1 MHGLYKKALKGMAAA
16 VAFSAAGMYTLFA
29 DTVKDT
35 QHMLSEWIS
44 LEKQI
49 SEEKFEWIEQKG
61 VLENSIEFM
70 ETEIASLKE
79 IIKTAEE
86 TASAGEQKRA
96 ELDDEK
102 KKLDAA
108 TDDITASVESY
119 ENRIKELSMT
129 WPDVFRDSISTFLK
143 RIPDEAQKK
152 TTPIPTRLQNVVA
165 IMSQF
170 DKFQGI
176 VTKDTGIQEVGGES
190 REVTTLYFGFAYAY
204 YVDGSGEYAGYGY
217 PSEEKGWKWTT
228 DASLSPVVSQ
238 LVAVYDRSTDAQFLG
253 LPAKIV
259 TP

>member
-1 MHGLYKKALKGMAAA
+1 
-16 VAFSAAGMYTLFA
+16 MYPLHA
-29 DTVKDT
+29 DAVKDT
-35 QHMLSEWIS
+35 QHTLSEWIA

-49 SEEKFEWIEQKG
+49 SEEKFEWIEQKE

-70 ETEIASLKE
+70 ETEIASLEE

-86 TASAGEQKRA
+86 TASAGERKRA

-102 KKLDAA
+102 EKLDAA
-108 TDDITASVESY
+108 TDDITAAVESY
-119 ENRIKELSMT
+119 ESTIKELSLT
-129 WPDVFRDSISTFLK
+129 WPNVFRESVETFLK
-143 RIPDEAQKK
+143 RIPDEEQKK
-152 TTPIPTRLQNVVA
+152 TTPVTTRLQNVVA
-165 IMSQF
+165 IMTQF

-204 YVDGSGEYAGYGY
+204 YIDGTGEYAGYGY
-217 PSEEKGWKWTT
+217 PSSDKGWEWKT
-228 DASLSPVVSQ
+228 DASLSESVSQ
-238 LVAVYDRSTDAQFLG
+238 LVAVYDRSIDAHFLG